1 MQRPKRLV
9 IIAGEESGDKYAA
22 ELVRSLK
29 KTPLSLNITGIGG
42 AHLQAEG
49 VELISDLA
57 RFGVT
62 GFSEVIRHLRTIRQ
76 AEKAI
81 RRHLEETKPDLL
93 LLIDYPGFNLRLAR
107 FAKEK
112 LNIRI
117 FYYISPQLWA
127 WKPKRIHVIKKYVDH
142 MAVIFPFE
150 KKLYESAGV
159 PVSFVGHP
167 LVSRIQAA
175 CQTPIE
181 RASINLPTDK
191 TVIAL
196 LPGSRMNEIARHM
209 PILYQTAKRLS
220 EQNNSLHY
228 VIPMAQ
234 SLDPRAIKKHW
245 LSHSVPCTF
254 ISGHAIDTVRLSD
267 AVIVA
272 SGTASLECALL
283 EKPMFIIYKVSFIT
297 ALAVSK
303 LIRVKYAGL
312 CNLLQNKM
320 IIPEFLQYD
329 CTAQM
334 LSESMSMLLNT
345 PSYRDQLCE
354 RLKTLKHSLAAEQ
367 AETTLFQLIYDELNC
382 E

>member
-1 MQRPKRLV
+1 MPSLKRLV
-9 IIAGEESGDKYAA
+9 IVAGEESGDQYAA
-22 ELVRSLK
+22 ELVRALK
-29 KTPLSLNITGIGG
+29 QTSLSLSITGIGG
-42 AHLQAEG
+42 AHLEAEG
-49 VELISDLA
+49 VELLSDLA

-62 GFSEVIRHLRTIRQ
+62 GFSEVIRHLGSIRQ

-81 RRHLEETKPDLL
+81 RCHLEQTKPDLL

-112 LNIRI
+112 LNIRV

-150 KKLYESAGV
+150 KKIYEAAGV

-167 LVSRIQAA
+167 LGARIQAA
-175 CQTPIE
+175 CQIPVE
-181 RASINLPTDK
+181 RSALNLPQDK
-191 TVIAL
+191 TIIAL
-196 LPGSRMNEIARHM
+196 LPGSRLNEINRHM
-209 PILYQTAKRLS
+209 PLLYQTAQRLG
-220 EQNNSLHY
+220 QHKNNLHY

-234 SLDPRAIKKHW
+234 SINPVAIKKYW

-254 ISGHAIDTVRLSD
+254 IAGHAIDCVRISD

-320 IIPEFLQYD
+320 IVPEFLQYD
-329 CTAQM
+329 CTAKT
-334 LSESMSMLLNT
+334 LSEAMLMLLNT
-345 PSYRDQLCE
+345 PSYQAQLSA
-354 RLKTLKHSLAAEQ
+354 RLQTLKKSLAGDQ
-367 AETTLFQLIYDELNC
+367 ADTTLFQLIYDALHGE
-382 E
+382 